1 MFSPNF
7 SLLADFLCQ
16 LNIFGKDW
24 LSQKYVN
31 RLSCHHYCSNI
42 SVESG
47 TKRTSLFGKCSFIT
61 AKWFNSLGCI
71 LYQAQY
77 MILLSELS
85 PGHIV
90 LNDSSLPNN
99 SQIVCFLL
107 WYLRFEY
114 QLIIPTSLRVT
125 SLALRKSHCPS
136 ANEATLKNMEN
147 DSEEKN
153 YTNLNTKS

>member
-114 QLIIPTSLRVT
+114 QLIILSQGNFAGTEEITLSQCQWSNSEKYGKWLR
-125 SLALRKSHCPS
+125 RKKLY
-136 ANEATLKNMEN
+136 ELK
-147 DSEEKN
+147 
-153 YTNLNTKS
+153 